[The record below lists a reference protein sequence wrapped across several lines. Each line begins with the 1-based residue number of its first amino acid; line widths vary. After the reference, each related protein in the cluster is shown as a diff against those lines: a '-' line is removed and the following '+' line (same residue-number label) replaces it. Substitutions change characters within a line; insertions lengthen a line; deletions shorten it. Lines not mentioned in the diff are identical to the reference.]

1 MQLYRIS
8 MSWVYDRGDMTV
20 ETGKRIHHVLCGHG
34 GELGIQDSEGQPVC
48 HVDGYEPIHQYYGC
62 KWHVSTYLKNENN
75 EDKNR

>member
-1 MQLYRIS
+1 
-8 MSWVYDRGDMTV
+8 MTV

-62 KWHVSTYLKNENN
+62 K
-75 EDKNR
+75 